1 MRRCAVT
8 NAKALQIVRHEL
20 RMLSIAA
27 ATEIAR
33 DRILG
38 AKRRAGQRTDTLDD
52 IDATAVRL
60 AERGMAALDVLAEA
74 VHS

>member
-1 MRRCAVT
+1 MT

-33 DRILG
+33 DRIQG
-38 AKRRAGQRTDTLDD
+38 AKRGRGVNTSTLDD
-52 IDATAVRL
+52 IDATADRL
-60 AERGMAALDVLAEA
+60 AQRGMAALDVLAQA
-74 VHS
+74 VNS